1 MTVGELI
8 QELQRWHPNMQ
19 VLMARDGEGNRIN
32 HLNEVSYQLAINE
45 SGEIFI
51 YDTDEKNIADSRR
64 VLVLW
69 PNG

>member
-19 VLMARDGEGNRIN
+19 ILMACDEEGNRIN

-51 YDTDEKNIADSRR
+51 YDTDEKNIEDSHR